1 MDLETINVFGQ
12 YKKEQEC
19 MGNLIDLSK
28 KAKIVLEKKNLGGI
42 QAEIVFAIDRSGS
55 MDDEYRDGTVQELI
69 GRLLAIGMNMDI
81 NKQIEV
87 FQFDTTSRYVGT
99 ASADNHTNFVKNNRM
114 TANGGTKYAPV
125 MKAIIDKNGTPLST
139 GSTSS
144 ESKKGLLGGLF
155 GKKSIESAPAAIQ
168 EIKPQQHPTFVFF
181 ITDGTNSD
189 TGEAERVIRES
200 SNQPIFWQFVGIGR
214 ESFDFLQKLD
224 DLKGRYVDNADFF
237 KIQDIKK
244 ISDEELY
251 EKLLTEFPDWL
262 KEVKS
267 KGMLL

>member
-1 MDLETINVFGQ
+1 MDNI
-12 YKKEQEC
+12 
-19 MGNLIDLSK
+19 IDLSK
-28 KAKIVLEKKNLGGI
+28 KAKIVLEKKNLGGV
-42 QAEIVFAIDRSGS
+42 QAELVFAIDRSGS
-55 MDDEYRDGTVQELI
+55 MYEEYSDGTVQELI
-69 GRLLAIGMNMDI
+69 DRLLAIGMNMDV

-87 FQFDTTSRYVGT
+87 FQFDTSSRYVGT

-114 TANGGTKYAPV
+114 TANGGTNYAPV
-125 MKAIIDKNGTPLST
+125 MKAIIDKNGTPLSSGT
-139 GSTSS
+139 K
-144 ESKKGLLGGLF
+144 EAKKGLMGGLF
-155 GKKSIESAPAAIQ
+155 GKKSNEPTPAATV

-189 TGEAERVIRES
+189 RDEAERVIRES
-200 SNQPIFWQFVGIGR
+200 SNQPIFWQFVGIGN

-224 DLKGRYVDNADFF
+224 DLKGRHVDNADFF
-237 KIQDIKK
+237 KIKNIKK

-267 KGMLL
+267 KGMLLQ